1 LKRLKIALILVLLLV
16 TIEFQSFCQV
26 KGEIG
31 DVNFTVRMTVTYSN
45 KGTKIWNF
53 TEDEQSVSLFMN
65 NTWQN
70 VQLLNHSYSPKSIK
84 NDTDGNPT
92 AVLQFPKSQL
102 TSGKSLNYTVTYSVL
117 SRPRILP
124 SISGE
129 ESRSLNEIPNEL
141 KEKYTKAEGPW
152 LTNETELQDL
162 AHSIAGNETNV
173 LTIVKNLA
181 AWIAD
186 LSNIRYE
193 THEVPL
199 YPNETL
205 KRKEGD
211 CDDKAILLI
220 TLCRICGIPSYLQV
234 GCIYDPTSPLL
245 NDTYWQGHVTVVSKR
260 ISWHGWAIVYI
271 PPWGWLPVD
280 LTYVL
285 GGTSDPLSRIRQSA
299 VTSQWVI
306 QYMNF
311 TKSDYVASSRSTRD
325 FLQQNGFYI
334 YEEDE
339 MRLNQPSGIP
349 WQQILETLK
358 WFSIVAM
365 VGGAVAIVFVAVVV
379 YVRKTEKKNWT
390 KLVSRQ
396 RTSYVICGTDVIR
409 LVI

>member
-1 LKRLKIALILVLLLV
+1 M
-16 TIEFQSFCQV
+16 

-31 DVNFTVRMTVTYSN
+31 GEHFTIRMAVTYSN

-65 NTWQN
+65 NSWQS
-70 VQLLNHSYSPKSIK
+70 VQLLNYSYRPESIK
-84 NDTDGNPT
+84 NGIDGNPT
-92 AVLQFPKSQL
+92 AFLQFPKPQL
-102 TSGKSLNYTVTYSVL
+102 TPGENLNYSVTYSVL

-124 SISGE
+124 RISEE
-129 ESRSLNEIPNEL
+129 ESQSLNEIPNEL
-141 KEKYTKAEGPW
+141 REEYTKAEGPW
-152 LTNETELQDL
+152 LTNETNLQDL

-186 LSNIRYE
+186 QNNIRYE

-220 TLCRICGIPSYLQV
+220 TLCRIYGIPSYLQV
-234 GCIYDPTSPLL
+234 GCIYNPTSPPL

-285 GGTSDPLSRIRQSA
+285 GSTSDPLSRIRQAA

-311 TKSDYVASSRSTRD
+311 TKSDYVASSRKTRD
-325 FLQQNGFYI
+325 LLLQNDFYV

-339 MRLNQPSGIP
+339 MKLNQPSGFP
-349 WQQILETLK
+349 WQQIVEMLK

-365 VGGAVAIVFVAVVV
+365 VGGIVAIVFTAVVV
-379 YVRKTEKKNWT
+379 YTRKTKRKN
-390 KLVSRQ
+390 
-396 RTSYVICGTDVIR
+396 
-409 LVI
+409 